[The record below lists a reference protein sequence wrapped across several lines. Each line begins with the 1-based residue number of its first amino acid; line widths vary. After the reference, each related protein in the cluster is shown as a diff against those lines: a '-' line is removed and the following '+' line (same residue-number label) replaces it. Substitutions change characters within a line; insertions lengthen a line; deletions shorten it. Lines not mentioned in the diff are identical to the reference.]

1 MLKKLQWQAFTNE
14 DRNSTIEKVKEVI
27 SGSDG
32 YITNFHMFS
41 DLALSLSIEITENSI
56 HELHKALGNVL
67 TVSEF
72 NPEDIRPTSKKEW
85 LLFVNISFGR
95 GTGELKKEVPAV
107 PG

>member
-1 MLKKLQWQAFTNE
+1 MLNKLQWQAFTND
-14 DRNSTIEKVKEVI
+14 DRSSIIEKVKEVI

-56 HELHKALGNVL
+56 HELHKALRKVL

-72 NPEDIRPTSKKEW
+72 NPEDIRSTSKKEW
-85 LLFVNISFGR
+85 LIFVNISFGG
-95 GTGELKKEVPAV
+95 GTGDLTKEVPAV